1 MGTRFCLIILK
12 VLLLCVIFNIATAD
26 TPGSLKASTFSNNIS
41 EGYYEKS
48 ETLKYSTYSG
58 GSACCPPG
66 RTCEFDPDFGSCIC
80 NPSEYDPYCMY
91 DGCEEV
97 TIKGRKKCSCP
108 CKGYMPLSNNKKTN
122 PLSEP
127 LPVTTPKPIKT
138 SVSSVSDI
146 GKTDKRVKEE
156 SFVNLNIQIFSEN
169 SLIYNSNED
178 LDRNISVQ
186 SGAKV
191 KFEIACIETN
201 IPGEMSIQEK
211 GRTLSYKHVS
221 KGGTQNLSF
230 AFQALKNKELSV
242 VFSDVENKIIFGKE
256 YSIAVEKPE
265 PEVVPTHAILPEK
278 TISPQNG
285 LTAVISSKKNSVI
298 ND

>member
-1 MGTRFCLIILK
+1 M
-12 VLLLCVIFNIATAD
+12 LLLCIIFNIATAD
-26 TPGSLKASTFSNNIS
+26 TPDSSKTSTFSNNIS

-108 CKGYMPLSNNKKTN
+108 CKGYIPNSYTQKTN
-122 PLSEP
+122 PIPEP
-127 LPVTTPKPIKT
+127 LPVTMQKPSPT
-138 SVSSVSDI
+138 SVSGMPNIDN
-146 GKTDKRVKEE
+146 TDKPVKEE
-156 SFVNLNIQIFSEN
+156 PCVNLKIQIFSGN
-169 SLIYNSNED
+169 SQIYNSNE
-178 LDRNISVQ
+178 NSASNVTVQ

-211 GRTLSYKHVS
+211 GRTLSDKHVS
-221 KGGTQNLSF
+221 KGGSQNLSYT
-230 AFQALKNKELSV
+230 FQALKDKELSV
-242 VFSDVENKIIFGKE
+242 VFSDVENKIIFGKDFP
-256 YSIAVEKPE
+256 ITVEKMKPI
-265 PEVVPTHAILPEK
+265 VAPTHAILPEK